1 MSPTVAEARRVELSV
16 SGMTCA
22 ACAVRVERKLNKL
35 DGVRAGVNYAT
46 GVADVEFSAEQDV
59 DLLVRTVRGAGYDA
73 EPVRPESPPA
83 AEDEP
88 GGADAPADRVRDL
101 WRRMLVAV
109 GLFVPLCDLSLLFIV
124 LPQARFPGWQ
134 WLLIALTV
142 PVAGWAAWPFHRA
155 ALRGARRGAS
165 SMDTLVSLGITAAVG
180 WSLYAMF
187 FQPDPAGESGW
198 SLLLNPQG
206 ALYLE
211 VAAGVTAFV
220 LAGRYFEARAQRQAG
235 DALNALAALR
245 AKDVTVLH
253 DDGSRH
259 EIPAADLQAG
269 QRFLVRPGGTVATDG
284 IVEEGSGAL
293 DRSSMTG
300 ESTPVEVAG
309 GDAVIGGTVAL
320 NGGLVVRAT
329 AVGAD
334 TRLGAML
341 RLVSEAQSG
350 KAAVQRLADRIS
362 AYFVPAVLTGSAL
375 TLLAWLL
382 LTGSPDRAFTAAL
395 AVLVIACP
403 CALGLATPTALM
415 VASGRG
421 ATLGI
426 FIKGYQALESTRAVD
441 TVVLDKTGTVTEG
454 RMSVVDL
461 HVADGEDRTAV
472 LRRAGAVE
480 EASEHAVAAAI
491 SALAAAEL
499 SKSQA
504 ESEVPAR
511 PREARPD
518 AVRSVGAQALSGSPE
533 NPAPGDG
540 SPNPQASY
548 YRLPGVGSF
557 RARPGLGA
565 SGTVEGR
572 KILIGRGALFDDEG
586 WTVPAELDRRR
597 EQWEAQGRTAVLSGE
612 DGRALAVFGL
622 ADTVKPSAARAIAE
636 LHRLGLRTVLL
647 TGDNAATGR
656 SVADEVGIERVISEV
671 LPDEKAEVVRGL
683 RSEGRTVAMIGD
695 GVNDAPALATAD
707 LGLAVATGT
716 DIAIDSA
723 DLILVR
729 EDLTVA
735 PDAIRLARATLRT
748 IRGNLLWAFGYNLAA
763 LPLAALGLLNPL
775 IAGATMALSSFFV
788 VSNSLRLRRFT
799 GLSIQDG

>member
-1 MSPTVAEARRVELSV
+1 MSPTTTQPTGPPAGSAPTAPSRQVELSV
-16 SGMTCA
+16 RGMTCA
-22 ACAVRVERKLNKL
+22 ACATRVERKLNKL
-35 DGVRAGVNYAT
+35 DGVRAAVNYAT
-46 GVADVEFSAEQDV
+46 AVATVELSAGRGAEDEV
-59 DLLVRTVRGAGYDA
+59 ERLIGTVRGAGYDA
-73 EPVRPESPPA
+73 EPVPPPDAEPEPA
-83 AEDEP
+83 AN
-88 GGADAPADRVRDL
+88 GSAPDRVRDL

-109 GLFVPLCDLSLLFIV
+109 VLFVPLCDLSILFTV
-124 LPQARFPGWQ
+124 VPQSRFPGWQ
-134 WLLIALTV
+134 WLLVALTL

-165 SMDTLVSLGITAAVG
+165 SMDTLVSLGVTAAVG

-187 FQPDPAGESGW
+187 ARPDPVGEPGW
-198 SLLLNPQG
+198 WLLLNPQG

-220 LAGRYFEARAQRQAG
+220 LAGRYFEARAQRRAG
-235 DALNALAALR
+235 DALHALAALR
-245 AKDVTVLH
+245 AKDVTVLL
-253 DDGSRH
+253 DDGSQQ
-259 EIPAADLQAG
+259 EVPAAELRTG

-284 IVEEGSGAL
+284 IVEDGRGAL
-293 DRSSMTG
+293 DRSAMTG
-300 ESTPVEVAG
+300 ESAPVEVGAG
-309 GDAVIGGTVAL
+309 DDVLGGTTVL
-320 NGGLVVRAT
+320 DGRLVVRAT
-329 AVGAD
+329 QVGAD

-362 AYFVPAVLTGSAL
+362 AYFVPAVLAGSAL

-382 LTGSPDRAFTAAL
+382 WTGDPDRAFTAAL

-426 FIKGYQALESTRAVD
+426 FIKGYQALESTRDVD

-454 RMSVVDL
+454 RMSVVEL
-461 HVADGEDRTAV
+461 HVLPEHDRAGV

-480 EASEHAVAAAI
+480 DASEHAVAAAI
-491 SALAAAEL
+491 TAFARTEADSRAVGADGGGAGAADTGGTDTGAP
-499 SKSQA
+499 
-504 ESEVPAR
+504 SE
-511 PREARPD
+511 ED
-518 AVRSVGAQALSGSPE
+518 STAVRF
-533 NPAPGDG
+533 PA
-540 SPNPQASY
+540 
-548 YRLPGVGSF
+548 VHSF
-557 RARPGLGA
+557 AARPGLGA
-565 SGTVEGR
+565 HGVVEDR
-572 KILIGRGALFDDEG
+572 DVLIGRRALFDERD
-586 WTVPAELDRRR
+586 WDVPAGLDRLR
-597 EQWEAQGRTAVLSGE
+597 ESWEAQGRTAVLCGE
-612 DGRALAVFGL
+612 DGAAVAVFALAD
-622 ADTVKPSAARAIAE
+622 AVKPTAARAVAE
-636 LHRLGLRTVLL
+636 LHRLGLRTILL
-647 TGDNAATGR
+647 TGDNATTGR
-656 SVADEVGIERVISEV
+656 AVADEVGIERIISEV

-683 RSEGRTVAMIGD
+683 RTEGHVVAVIGD

-716 DIAIDSA
+716 DIAIDAA

-729 EDLTVA
+729 DDLTVA

-799 GLSIQDG
+799 GLRTD